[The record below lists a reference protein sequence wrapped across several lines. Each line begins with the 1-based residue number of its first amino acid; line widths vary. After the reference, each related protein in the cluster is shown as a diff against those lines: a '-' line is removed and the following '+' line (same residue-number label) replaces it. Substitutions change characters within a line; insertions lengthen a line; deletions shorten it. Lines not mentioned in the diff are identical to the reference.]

1 MRAIVVDVGNTS
13 VDWALWD
20 GGEFHGHGKL
30 NVGGDL
36 SELSKAS
43 GGVRN
48 AVACNVSTERAKE
61 QVTKALEDC
70 SLGWITSVR
79 EAAEVTNQY
88 DPPESLGADRFCAL
102 LGLRAE
108 HGSGVAVLAGTAMTV
123 DPLSEEGE
131 FRGGLIVPS
140 VEGMLAGIEK
150 TTQIGPV
157 APSRASKTPA
167 PSNTAS
173 AVTAGAMHAVAGA
186 VISYLRSEELEGEKV
201 VVAGGY
207 AEVLS
212 PMVPGSVVDRDLVF
226 RGLVAAA
233 GI

>member
-1 MRAIVVDVGNTS
+1 MRAIAVDVGNTS

-20 GGEFHGHGKL
+20 GSGFHGHGKL
-30 NVGGDL
+30 KVGDDL

-43 GGVRN
+43 GGVRS

-61 QVTKALEDC
+61 QVSNALEDC
-70 SLGWITSVR
+70 SLGWITSAA
-79 EAAEVTNQY
+79 EAAEVTNLY

-102 LGLRAE
+102 LGLRASR
-108 HGSGVAVLAGTAMTV
+108 GSGVAVLAGTAVTV
-123 DPLSEEGE
+123 DPLSEDGE

-140 VEGMLAGIEK
+140 VEGMLAGIER
-150 TTQIGPV
+150 TTQIGTV
-157 APSRASKTPA
+157 APSRASKP
-167 PSNTAS
+167 PEPRNTAA
-173 AVTAGAMHAVAGA
+173 AVTSGAMHAVAGA
-186 VISYLRSEELEGEKV
+186 VTSYLKTEGLDSGKV

-212 PMVPGSVVDRDLVF
+212 SMVPGSVVDRDLVF